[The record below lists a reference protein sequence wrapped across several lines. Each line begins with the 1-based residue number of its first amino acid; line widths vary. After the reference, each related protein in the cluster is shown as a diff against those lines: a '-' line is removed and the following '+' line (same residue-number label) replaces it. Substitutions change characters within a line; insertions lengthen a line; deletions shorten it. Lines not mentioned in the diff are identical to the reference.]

1 MREKAA
7 ADEMMVVIA
16 MAPASTTS
24 AVLRL
29 SAEVFSYLRPTD
41 KGRTPRPLIRG
52 DFQ

>member
-7 ADEMMVVIA
+7 ADEMVVVITTT
-16 MAPASTTS
+16 PASTAST
-24 AVLRL
+24 VLHL